1 MKHWCLHF
9 WLHWRLG
16 KSVRRSHT
24 NTELRH
30 RISEA
35 CGGCWQ
41 KAMPGFLKD
50 PPRAAACSTT
60 DLAPVLFEK
69 QGNLFEKLN
78 STHYH
83 RCNDPCSWLC
93 YCRCWAWG
101 HGSSYLGL
109 SDEASRFSSHSGSW
123 PQEGWDQKLCGWLSG
138 LTDFPVLVS
147 NGKNNP

>member
-1 MKHWCLHF
+1 MLAFLASLETWEECQEVTHQHRVETQDF
-9 WLHWRLG
+9 WGLWWLL
-16 KSVRRSHT
+16 
-24 NTELRH
+24 TEGHAWVFEGSSQRCFLFKY
-30 RISEA
+30 
-35 CGGCWQ
+35 W
-41 KAMPGFLKD
+41 PGPSLIWE
-50 PPRAAACSTT
+50 T
-60 DLAPVLFEK
+60 

-93 YCRCWAWG
+93 YCRCWVRG

-123 PQEGWDQKLCGWLSG
+123 PQEGWEQKLCDCLSG